1 MPTLTSLPAKIVDT
15 VWHYRPAL
23 STEQLV
29 LSAAVIFSV
38 FYNLPFWQQALA
50 NYNLFDFQ
58 TWLTFATML
67 LIMICLNFLV
77 FVSLAFRA
85 LVKPLLTIL
94 FLIAAFVSYFTSY
107 YGTYFDASMLDNVLQ
122 TDIKEAQ
129 ELLTAG
135 LLIHLAIF
143 FGLPAIMV
151 WRVNIPRAP
160 WKKAVLRRLAY
171 CLASTATL
179 LFALFLSYQEV
190 SSLMRNNK
198 QLRYLVTPG
207 NYIVSLEQALASQH
221 TSANTVRSPVGE
233 DAHISSQAGDK
244 PKLLVIVVGETA
256 RAANWGL
263 NGYER
268 QTTPKL
274 AQQPG
279 VINFSDVTTCGTST
293 AVSLPCMFSLPG
305 RADYAKSY
313 ARQHESL
320 LDVLAHAGLE
330 VTWLDNQSGCKGVCE
345 GVATKAI
352 LPEEHASLCQD
363 GRCLD
368 EALVQALN
376 TQISGDA
383 ADQVVVLHQLGNHG
397 PSYYQR
403 YPAAYERFVPTCT
416 TADLAKCSRDAIT
429 NSYDN
434 AILYTD
440 NVLDQVIETLKRQ
453 NDYATAMVYLSDH
466 GESLGEKGLYLHGIP
481 YAIAPDEQTHVPMV
495 WWLSGSFS
503 NQQGLDTDCLQQIS
517 DQAVSQDNLFH
528 SVLGLLGIATSVYQ
542 QASDI
547 SQACRLPLQ
556 TMNVVSN
563 L

>member
-1 MPTLTSLPAKIVDT
+1 MSPLLSLPSTIVDSA
-15 VWHYRPAL
+15 WSYRPTL

-29 LSAAVIFSV
+29 LWGVVIFSV
-38 FYNLPFWQQALA
+38 FYNVPFWQQVFAG
-50 NYNLFDFQ
+50 YDLFAVQ
-58 TWLTFATML
+58 TWLTFANMFLVMT
-67 LIMICLNFLV
+67 CLNFLV
-77 FVSLAFRA
+77 FVSLASRT
-85 LVKPLLTIL
+85 LVKPLLTLL

-107 YGTYFDASMLDNVLQ
+107 YGTYFDTSMLDNVLQ
-122 TDIKEAQ
+122 TDTNEAQ
-129 ELLTAG
+129 ELLTVG
-135 LLIHLAIF
+135 LLIHLAFF
-143 FGLPAIMV
+143 FGLPTVMI
-151 WRVNIPRAP
+151 WRVNIMPST

-171 CLASTATL
+171 CFASTAIL
-179 LFALFLSYQEV
+179 LLAIFLSYQEV

-198 QLRYLVTPG
+198 ELRYLVTPG
-207 NYIVSLEQALASQH
+207 NYIVSMTQAISSQH
-221 TSANTVRSPVGE
+221 ATANTVRSPVGE
-233 DAHISSQAGDK
+233 DARISSHVGDK
-244 PKLLVIVVGETA
+244 PTLLVIVVGETV

-274 AQQPG
+274 AQQPD
-279 VINFSDVTTCGTST
+279 VINFSEVSSCGTST

-313 ARQHESL
+313 AQQHESL
-320 LDVLAHAGLE
+320 LDVLAHAGFE

-345 GVATKAI
+345 GVATKA
-352 LPEEHASLCQD
+352 LSSEDYASLCQD

-368 EALVQALN
+368 EALVQALT
-376 TQISGDA
+376 TQISGTS

-440 NVLDQVIETLKRQ
+440 TVLDQVIETLNRQ
-453 NDYATAMVYLSDH
+453 DDYATAMIYLSDH

-495 WWLSGSFS
+495 WWLSNSFS
-503 NQQGLDTDCLQQIS
+503 QQQGLDMDCLRQVS
-517 DQAVSQDNLFH
+517 NQAASHDNLFH
-528 SVLGLLGIATSVYQ
+528 SVLGLLGVATDVYQ
-542 QASDI
+542 QAEDI
-547 SQACRLPLQ
+547 NQKCRSIA
-556 TMNVVSN
+556 N
-563 L
+563 